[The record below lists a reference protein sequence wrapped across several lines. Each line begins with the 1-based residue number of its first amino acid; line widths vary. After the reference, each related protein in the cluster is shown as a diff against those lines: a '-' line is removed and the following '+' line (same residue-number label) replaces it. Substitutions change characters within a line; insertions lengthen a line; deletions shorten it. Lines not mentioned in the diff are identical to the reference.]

1 MASLIHCPHCGVRPK
16 EEFYIKGD
24 AGIIRPAADASDKEW
39 TDYMFFRRN
48 PVGRYSE
55 LWHHLS
61 GCRRW
66 LVVERDT
73 VSHQVYAVTDAAALR
88 ERGAA

>member
-1 MASLIHCPHCGVRPK
+1 MASLITCPHCGSRPT

-24 AGIIRPAADASDKEW
+24 AAPTRPDPQAPEKAW
-39 TDYMFFRRN
+39 TDYVFIRRN
-48 PVGRYSE
+48 PMGRHQEYWQHVG
-55 LWHHLS
+55 

-73 VSHQVYAVTDAAALR
+73 VSHDIYSVEDASTAKR
-88 ERGAA
+88 GGAA

>member
-1 MASLIHCPHCGVRPK
+1 M
-16 EEFYIKGD
+16 
-24 AGIIRPAADASDKEW
+24 
-39 TDYMFFRRN
+39 RRN
-48 PVGRYSE
+48 PVGRYQE

-73 VSHQVYAVTDAAALR
+73 VSHQVYAVTDAAAVR